1 MSSSMLLIGKS
12 GAAAA
17 RAALELTAQNIANSA
32 NENYARRALGLSEVA
47 STGGVGLSGSAAL
60 SGVRADRVTR
70 TEALFL
76 QTEARRTGADLARSE
91 TALSGLRNVESAIEQ
106 AGIFSA
112 IVGFEAALSE
122 LASDPLDGALRANVV
137 ENARTLTQTF
147 AIATNGIDI
156 AAQELQFGA
165 ADGVARFNTL
175 GAELARTNIGLA
187 RAQAGSSN
195 KAALLDRRDS
205 LLRDMAQVA
214 GIATQFDDLGRV
226 SVRLSGSTAAQIVSG
241 GASAQ
246 LAMQRAADQTLRFL
260 VDGRETTLDSGT
272 LAGQAHALGSM
283 VPHRASLDDAARL
296 LIDRA
301 NDAQAAGTTPAG
313 AQGTAFFSGSDAR
326 NIGLALTDGA
336 GIATAPSGSPAGSR
350 NVANLDALRAGL
362 AGDGPAEALDRLL
375 FTISSGIEGRTIS
388 RDALR
393 TIAETAAFALDA
405 ETGVDLDMEAANLV
419 RFQQAFQ
426 ASGRVIQ
433 TAADIFDTIL
443 GIR

>member
-12 GAAAA
+12 GASAA

-32 NENYARRALGLSEVA
+32 NENYARRTLSLSEVA

-76 QTEARRTGADLARSE
+76 QNEARRTGADLARSE
-91 TALSGLRNVESAIEQ
+91 TALAGLRNVESAIEQ
-106 AGIFSA
+106 AGIFPA

-122 LASDPLDGALRANVV
+122 LASDPLDGALRANAV
-137 ENARTLTQTF
+137 ESARTLTQTF
-147 AIATNGIDI
+147 AIATDGMDV
-156 AAQELQFGA
+156 ATQELQFGA
-165 ADGVARFNTL
+165 ADGVSRINTL

-187 RAQAGSSN
+187 RAEAGSSN
-195 KAALLDRRDS
+195 KAALLDQRDS
-205 LLRDMAQVA
+205 LLRDMSTVA
-214 GIATQFDDLGRV
+214 GIAAQFDDLGRV
-226 SVRLSGSTAAQIVSG
+226 SVRLSGSTGPQIVLG
-241 GASAQ
+241 GESAQ
-246 LAMQRAADQTLRFL
+246 LAMQTMPDQTLRFS
-260 VDGRETTLDSGT
+260 VGGTETTLDSGT

-283 VPHRASLDDAARL
+283 VPLRVSLDDAARL
-296 LIDRA
+296 LIDRT

-313 AQGTAFFSGSDAR
+313 AQGGPFFSGTDAR
-326 NIGLALTDGA
+326 SIGIALSDGA
-336 GIATAPSGSPAGSR
+336 GIATAPAGSGANSR
-350 NVANLDALRAGL
+350 DVANLDLLRAGL
-362 AGDGPAEALDRLL
+362 ADDGPAEAMDRLL
-375 FTISSGIEGRTIS
+375 FGLSSGIEGRTIT
-388 RDALR
+388 RDAMQ
-393 TIAETAAFALDA
+393 TIANTANIALSA